1 MRRIAHIAYGQIVN
15 ISLANDDWTPPE
27 NGTQM
32 LEEDAIAAG
41 IPRWVRPIVFEP
53 APSWKVKVWLIRQG
67 LSLADIEATIRQA
80 IGAGAEQDEAIL
92 RWQHAP
98 EFPFEHP
105 LVGLVAEALDLD
117 VAAAWPEILAI

>member
-15 ISLANDDWTPPE
+15 VSLASDDWMPPE

-32 LEEDAIAAG
+32 LEEDAVAAG
-41 IPRWVRPIVFEP
+41 IPRWVRPIAFEP

-98 EFPFEHP
+98 EFPFDHP

>member
-1 MRRIAHIAYGQIVN
+1 MKRIAHIDNGQIVN
-15 ISLANDDWTPPE
+15 VSLANDDWTPPE

-32 LEEDAIAAG
+32 LEEDAVAAG
-41 IPRWVRPIVFEP
+41 IPQWVRPIVFEP

-67 LSLADIEATIRQA
+67 ISSADVEATIRQA
-80 IGAGAEQDEAIL
+80 IEAGPEQDEAIL

-117 VAAAWPEILAI
+117 VTAAWPEILAI

>member
-1 MRRIAHIAYGQIVN
+1 MKRVAHIADGQIVN
-15 ISLANDDWTPPE
+15 VSLANDDWAPPE

-32 LEEDAIAAG
+32 LEEDAVAAG
-41 IPRWVRPIVFEP
+41 IPRWVRPIVYEP

-67 LSLADIEATIRQA
+67 LSSADIEATIRQA
-80 IGAGAEQDEAIL
+80 IEAGPEQDEAIL

-105 LVGLVAEALDLD
+105 LVGLVAESLDLE